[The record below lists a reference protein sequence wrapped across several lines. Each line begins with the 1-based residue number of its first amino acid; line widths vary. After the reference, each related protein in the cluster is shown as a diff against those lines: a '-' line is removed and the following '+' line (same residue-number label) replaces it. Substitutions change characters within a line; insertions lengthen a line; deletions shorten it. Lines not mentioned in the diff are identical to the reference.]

1 MPPHTKRNAV
11 MYALF
16 VINGDEAMLAAHLG
30 IPVSELVDYLRGK
43 QEVPMAVVRPAIC
56 LVLEKT
62 GADKATRREV
72 LRKIRDF
79 PTG

>member
-16 VINGDEAMLAAHLG
+16 VIHRDEAMLAAHLR
-30 IPVSELVDYLRGK
+30 IPIGELADYLHGK
-43 QEVPMAVVRPAIC
+43 QEVPMAVVRQAIR

-62 GADKATRREV
+62 RADDATRREV

-79 PTG
+79 PAD